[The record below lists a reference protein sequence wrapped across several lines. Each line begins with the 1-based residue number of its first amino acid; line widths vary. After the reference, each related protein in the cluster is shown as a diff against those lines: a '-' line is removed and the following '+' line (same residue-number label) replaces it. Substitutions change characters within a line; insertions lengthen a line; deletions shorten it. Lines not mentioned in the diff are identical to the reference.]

1 MSIPSATPF
10 LNRFGRTC
18 LDKLEE
24 RDIDLLFL
32 EELMCEPSFQ
42 ECLAKLVLPS
52 EEPTF
57 LEASNSVC
65 STSHGESDLIALYA
79 SAGGAV
85 AIHLENKIAASFMPE
100 QAERYRRRGEE
111 GIRNGHWDR
120 YVTALVAPR
129 RYIDADHLGH
139 EFDRYVAYE
148 ELIPHFERPEAGAR
162 GAWRSAMLRQAIGG
176 SRKSIYRRVVDE
188 ATTRFFHDYWEIA
201 SREFPRL
208 RMKRDRD
215 RPAGSTWVQFYPD
228 VGMPKH
234 IGLWHKAAEI
244 FTADLSFRNTR
255 VEALHEAIGDAVEA
269 GMSIEQAQK
278 SAVVRLRTPPLS
290 VIAGAQAQQAAIREG
305 LAAADRLLSFYTAHN
320 ARLNQVANS

>member
-1 MSIPSATPF
+1 MSSSSSAPF
-10 LNRFGRTC
+10 LNRLGRTC

-24 RDIDLLFL
+24 RDIDLLLL
-32 EELMCEPSFQ
+32 EELMCEPVFQ
-42 ECLAKLVLPS
+42 ARLAQLVLPA
-52 EEPTF
+52 EPTRF

-65 STSHGESDLIALYA
+65 STSHGESDLIAIYE

-85 AIHLENKIAASFMPE
+85 AVHLENKIAASFMPE
-100 QAERYRRRGEE
+100 QADRYRRRGEE
-111 GIRNGHWDR
+111 GVRNGHRDT

-129 RYIDADHLGH
+129 RYLEADHLGH
-139 EFDRYVAYE
+139 EFDRYIAYE

-162 GAWRSAMLRQAIGG
+162 GAWRAAMLRQAIGR
-176 SRKSIYRRVVDE
+176 SRKSVYKRVVDE
-188 ATTRFFHDYWEIA
+188 ATTRFFHEYWEIA

-228 VGMPKH
+228 AGMPKP

-255 VEALHEAIGDAVEA
+255 VEALHEAVGDAVEA
-269 GMSIEQAQK
+269 GMSVEQAQK
-278 SAVVRLRTPPLS
+278 SAVVRIRTPPLS

-305 LAAADRLLSFYTAHN
+305 LGAAARLLSFYTAHKV
-320 ARLNQVANS
+320 RLDQVPHA